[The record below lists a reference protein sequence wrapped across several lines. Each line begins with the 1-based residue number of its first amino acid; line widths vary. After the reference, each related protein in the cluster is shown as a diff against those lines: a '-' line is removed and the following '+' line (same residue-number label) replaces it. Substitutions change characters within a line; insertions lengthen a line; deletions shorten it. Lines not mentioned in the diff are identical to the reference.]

1 MGVLIQKNIRFNY
14 LSICWP
20 RCGLWERGILIAD
33 QLPTAIAPQAVKQ
46 TNVKILMR
54 VTAKDDREEMGNTM
68 DLSEA
73 EMKNVVHF
81 KPGHAYFFH
90 EAMDKVRMIQMVNY
104 KEYQQVEEPPSDEE
118 LYALMS
124 YYKEE
129 HPEIYLPFEECKY
142 FCKVCHSRVRSQ
154 AQQFAVDFFEEDGEG
169 TYCDLK
175 KADVLNAARFGDGKI
190 MLPLCKC
197 CVIGI

>member
-1 MGVLIQKNIRFNY
+1 
-14 LSICWP
+14 
-20 RCGLWERGILIAD
+20 
-33 QLPTAIAPQAVKQ
+33 
-46 TNVKILMR
+46 
-54 VTAKDDREEMGNTM
+54 
-68 DLSEA
+68 
-73 EMKNVVHF
+73 
-81 KPGHAYFFH
+81 
-90 EAMDKVRMIQMVNY
+90 
-104 KEYQQVEEPPSDEE
+104 
-118 LYALMS
+118 MS

-129 HPEIYLPFEECKY
+129 HPEIYLPFKECKY

-197 CVIGI
+197 CVIGIKQRAQYIAQRYGVVNRCFAYCAFLHMREYRKKLFDNCTDCSCSVEEREHIKMLLEKIGG